1 MTVPE
6 PVPTPAATPVT
17 TPVRT
22 PPRTQIFQ
30 VSTLYGAATLAAA
43 LDAGQF
49 GRATDSHRILLVSN
63 NAAVPETALR
73 LEEMRGYGSLAARFD
88 AVVDWNEAISPHHP
102 SGWGPR
108 SEETVLWQRAFR
120 RAWDI
125 DPDAPVDLAVESIQ
139 VNPARALAAI
149 FSESAVHVYADG
161 LMSYGPTRNRLPQS
175 IACRIRRVLHLDLV
189 TGLRPL
195 LLAEA
200 GVEPELVP
208 DDAFRAVL
216 SEIAAAAE
224 GDQGLAAAEAAAPTA
239 MLLGQYLAA
248 LTILTPE
255 EEEELHIRMLR
266 GAARA
271 GHTSILFKPHPTAP
285 ARYSRAL
292 DEAAAELG
300 VRLTTLDSPL
310 LAETLYERCAPTLVV
325 GCFSTA
331 MFTAAAYYSIPVA
344 RVGTRL
350 VLDRI
355 TPYENSNRIPLTI
368 TDHLVPDLDALDD
381 LGDVGD
387 ADTGG
392 GPGAQGT
399 PDGPGAPGGSG
410 GVPRLPRTA
419 PDTLAP
425 LVRTVGYC
433 MQAKLN
439 PGLRPEAEAWLR
451 EHLDPTTQHYFK
463 RRRLQSLTLPGG
475 GGPRGAAV
483 RLRRTVRRTRSTLG
497 L

>member
-1 MTVPE
+1 M
-6 PVPTPAATPVT
+6 PVPTPVPTS
-17 TPVRT
+17 VRT

-49 GRATDSHRILLVSN
+49 GRALDSHRVLLVSN

-88 AVVDWNEAISPHHP
+88 AVVDWNAAISPHHP

-120 RAWDI
+120 LAWDI
-125 DPDAPVDLAVESIQ
+125 APDAPVDLAVESIQ

-216 SEIAAAAE
+216 SEIATAAD
-224 GDQGLAAAEAAAPTA
+224 GDKGLAAAEAAAPTA

-248 LTILTPE
+248 LNILTPE
-255 EEEELHIRMLR
+255 EEEDLHVRMLR

-285 ARYSRAL
+285 PAYSRAL
-292 DEAAAELG
+292 DEAAAEAG
-300 VRLTTLDSPL
+300 VRLTTLDGPL

-331 MFTAAAYYSIPVA
+331 MFTAAAYYGIPVA

-355 TPYENSNRIPLTI
+355 TPYENSNRVPLTI
-368 TDHLVPDLDALDD
+368 TDHLVPDLDAH
-381 LGDVGD
+381 
-387 ADTGG
+387 
-392 GPGAQGT
+392 GA
-399 PDGPGAPGGSG
+399 GALPL
-410 GVPRLPRTA
+410 LPRTA

-439 PGLRPEAEAWLR
+439 PGLRPDAEAWLR
-451 EHLDPTTQHYFK
+451 ERLDPTTQHYFK
-463 RRRLQSLTLPGG
+463 RRRLQSLTLPG

>member
-1 MTVPE
+1 M
-6 PVPTPAATPVT
+6 PT
-17 TPVRT
+17 
-22 PPRTQIFQ
+22 RTQIFQ

-43 LDAGQF
+43 LDAGRF
-49 GRATDSHRILLVSN
+49 GPGRDSHRILLVSN
-63 NAAVPETALR
+63 NAEIPETALQ
-73 LEEMRGYGSLAARFD
+73 LAEMRGYGDIAARFD
-88 AVVDWNEAISPHHP
+88 SVVDWNEAISPHHP

-108 SEETVLWQRAFR
+108 PEETELWQRAFR
-120 RAWDI
+120 LAWGIPPQD
-125 DPDAPVDLAVESIQ
+125 PVDLAVESIQ

-149 FSESAVHVYADG
+149 FAESALHVYADG
-161 LMSYGPTRNRLPQS
+161 LMSYGPTRNKVPVS
-175 IACRIRRVLHLDLV
+175 IACRIQRVLHLDLV
-189 TGLRPL
+189 TGLKPL

-208 DDAFRAVL
+208 DDAFRKVL
-216 SEIAAAAE
+216 GEIARAAD
-224 GDQGLAAAEAAAPTA
+224 GDRGLAAVEAEAPTA
-239 MLLGQYLAA
+239 VLLGQYLAA
-248 LTILTPE
+248 LNILTPE
-255 EEEELHIRMLR
+255 EEEDLHIRMLR

-292 DEAAAELG
+292 DDAAAAAG
-300 VRLTTLDSPL
+300 VRLSTLDSPL

-331 MFTAAAYYSIPVA
+331 MFTAAAYYGIPVA

-368 TDHLVPDLDALDD
+368 VDHLVPDLDE
-381 LGDVGD
+381 
-387 ADTGG
+387 
-392 GPGAQGT
+392 QGSE
-399 PDGPGAPGGSG
+399 P
-410 GVPRLPRTA
+410 VPELSSTA

-433 MQAKLN
+433 MQS
-439 PGLRPEAEAWLR
+439 GLHPALRGEAESWLR
-451 EHLDPTTQHYFK
+451 GGLDATTQHYFK
-463 RRRLQSLTLPGG
+463 RRRLQKLLLPGG
-475 GGPRGAAV
+475 GGPGGAAV
-483 RLRRTVRRTRSTLG
+483 RLRRTVRRTRSSLG